1 MKSPLMR
8 SFIRCLDQS
17 NKTQDLEGKNMYY
30 GYNVSEETAALAKRA
45 ELDCKEIFEK
55 IEENALI
62 CSAKV
67 LSAFQHHQ
75 VSTADF
81 IDITGYGFT
90 DSGRDKLEA
99 IYATVFGA
107 EDALVRPQLMSGTHA
122 LAVTLGGLV
131 KHGETLVYVTGAP
144 YYTLQSVIGTAG
156 NSRNSLIKC
165 GVKYEEIALRDN
177 EFDLDAIKERMLRG
191 DVRVAAI
198 QRSRGYAQRK
208 SLTIDKIA
216 EAVKVIKAA
225 SPETVIMV
233 DNCYGE
239 FTEDREP
246 TDVGAD
252 VFVGSMMKNL
262 GAGFAVSGGYC
273 VGRRDVIE
281 DIAERFSA
289 PCIGKDLGAN
299 FNQLASLYKGFF
311 MAPACVA
318 STLKSMVFA
327 ARMLELCGFEEV
339 DPAYNEKRT
348 DIVQT
353 MNLHS
358 AEKLIKFCVGIQ
370 KGSPVESY
378 CTPEPGD
385 MPGYEHPEIMAAGT
399 FITGATNEL
408 SCDGPVCEPYTA
420 YMQGGLTY
428 EYGKLG
434 IMRAIDEMFDRS
446 PE

>member
-1 MKSPLMR
+1 
-8 SFIRCLDQS
+8 
-17 NKTQDLEGKNMYY
+17 MYY
-30 GYNVSEETAALAKRA
+30 GYDISDYTVALAKRA
-45 ELDCKEIFEK
+45 ECDCKEIFEK

-67 LSAFQHHQ
+67 LNAFQECR

-81 IDITGYGFT
+81 IEITGYGYT
-90 DSGRDKLEA
+90 DSGRDKLEE
-99 IYATVFGA
+99 IYAKVFGA

-122 LAVTLGGLV
+122 LAVTLGGLL
-131 KHGETLVYVTGAP
+131 KYGDTLLYVTGKP
-144 YYTLQSVIGTAG
+144 YDTLQSVIGTSG
-156 NSRNSLIKC
+156 DSRNSLIKC
-165 GVKYEEIALRDN
+165 GIKYEEIDLIGND
-177 EFDLDAIKERMLRG
+177 FDIEAIKERLKKSF
-191 DVRVAAI
+191 VRVAAI

-208 SLTIDKIA
+208 SLTIDKIE
-216 EAVKVIKAA
+216 EAVKAIKEV

-273 VGRRDVIE
+273 VGKREVIL
-281 DIAERFSA
+281 DIAERLTA
-289 PCIGKDLGAN
+289 PCVGKDLGAN
-299 FNQLASLYKGFF
+299 FNQLAAFYKGFF
-311 MAPACVA
+311 IAPSAVA

-327 ARMLELCGFEEV
+327 ARMLELAGFSEV
-339 DPAYNEKRT
+339 DPRYDEKRT

-353 MNLHS
+353 VNLHS
-358 AEKLIKFCVGIQ
+358 PDRLIKFCKGIQ
-370 KGSPVESY
+370 MGSPVESY
-378 CTPEPGD
+378 CIPEPGD
-385 MPGYEHPEIMAAGT
+385 MPGYPHPEIMAAGT

-408 SCDGPVCEPYTA
+408 SCDGPLCEPFTA

-434 IMRAIDEMFDRS
+434 IMKAVDEMLERGNAI
-446 PE
+446 

>member
-1 MKSPLMR
+1 
-8 SFIRCLDQS
+8 
-17 NKTQDLEGKNMYY
+17 MYY
-30 GYNVSEETAALAKRA
+30 GYKISDYTADLARRA
-45 ELDCKEIFEK
+45 EADCKEVFAK
-55 IEENALI
+55 IEENCLI

-67 LSAFQHHQ
+67 LSAFQECK

-81 IDITGYGFT
+81 IEVTGYGFT
-90 DSGRDKLEA
+90 DSGRDKLEE
-99 IYATVFGA
+99 IYAHVFGA

-122 LAVTLGGLV
+122 LAVTLGGLL
-131 KHGETLVYVTGAP
+131 KPGDTLVYVSGTP
-144 YYTLQSVIGTAG
+144 YDTLQTVIGTAG
-156 NSRNSLIKC
+156 GSRNSLMAY
-165 GVKYEEIALRDN
+165 GVKYEEIDLKDGD
-177 EFDLDAIKERMLRG
+177 FDLEAIRERFSQG
-191 DVRVAAI
+191 YVKVAAI

-208 SLTIDKIA
+208 SLTIAQIERA
-216 EAVKVIKAA
+216 IKLIKEV

-262 GAGFAVSGGYC
+262 GAGFAVSGAYC
-273 VGRRDVIE
+273 VGTKIVIE
-281 DIAERFSA
+281 DIAERLTA

-299 FNQLASLYKGFF
+299 FNQLASFYKGFF

-318 STLKSMVFA
+318 STMKSMVFA
-327 ARMLELCGFEEV
+327 ARMLELAGFEEV
-339 DPAYNEKRT
+339 DPKYDEKRT

-353 MNLHS
+353 VNLHS
-358 AEKLIKFCVGIQ
+358 ADKLIKFCKGIQ
-370 KGSPVESY
+370 MGSPVEAY
-378 CTPEPGD
+378 CIPEPGD
-385 MPGYEHPEIMAAGT
+385 MPGYPHPEIMAAGT

-408 SCDGPVCEPYTA
+408 SCDGPIVEPYTA

-434 IMRAIDEMFDRS
+434 IMKAIDTMLDK
-446 PE
+446 

>member
-1 MKSPLMR
+1 
-8 SFIRCLDQS
+8 
-17 NKTQDLEGKNMYY
+17 MYY
-30 GYNVSEETAALAKRA
+30 GYNISDYTADLARRA
-45 ELDCKEIFEK
+45 EADCKEIFAK

-67 LSAFQHHQ
+67 LNAFQECM

-81 IDITGYGFT
+81 IEVTGYGFT
-90 DSGRDKLEA
+90 DSGRDKLEQ
-99 IYATVFGA
+99 IYAKVFGA

-122 LAVTLGGLV
+122 LAVTLGGLL
-131 KHGETLVYVTGAP
+131 KPGDTLVYVSGTP
-144 YYTLQSVIGTAG
+144 YDTLQTVIGISG
-156 NSRNSLIKC
+156 NSRNSLMAY
-165 GVKYEEIALRDN
+165 GVKYEEIDLKDGG
-177 EFDLDAIKERMLRG
+177 FDIEAIKERLSKSF
-191 DVRVAAI
+191 VKVAAI

-208 SLTIDKIA
+208 SLTIDQH
-216 EAVKVIKAA
+216 EEVIKAIKEV
-225 SPETVIMV
+225 SPETIIMV

-262 GAGFAVSGGYC
+262 GAGFAVSGAYC
-273 VGRRDVIE
+273 VGRKDVIE
-281 DIAERFSA
+281 DIAERLTA

-299 FNQLASLYKGFF
+299 FNQLASFYKGFF

-318 STLKSMVFA
+318 STMKSMVFA
-327 ARMLELCGFEEV
+327 ARMLELAGFDEV
-339 DPAYNEKRT
+339 DPKYNEKRT

-353 MNLHS
+353 VNLHS
-358 AEKLIKFCVGIQ
+358 ADKLIKFCKGIQ
-370 KGSPVESY
+370 MGSPVEAY
-378 CTPEPGD
+378 CIPEPGD
-385 MPGYEHPEIMAAGT
+385 MPGYPHPEIMAAGT

-408 SCDGPVCEPYTA
+408 SCDGPIVEPYTA

-434 IMRAIDEMFDRS
+434 IMKAIDTMMN
-446 PE
+446 